1 MRGRKEET
9 RDSAKK
15 NKKELI
21 TTGSMIKDSEKL
33 SSGSRVIDK
42 LLDGG
47 YESGIITTIY
57 GPSASG
63 KTTLAL
69 IALLSG
75 TRFGKVFFID
85 TEGGFSVE
93 RLKQLSPH
101 YKAILDKTLF
111 SRPKNFEEQS
121 RIINEIPSII
131 KSSKQEFSLIIIDT
145 ITMLYRASRES
156 NNIKDLNREL
166 SNQLNILSN
175 TAHDF
180 NIPVLITN
188 QVYSDF
194 ENKDLV
200 KLVGGDVIK
209 YSSKCLIEL
218 EVLKSN
224 LRRAILIK
232 HRSLPMRDVVFEI
245 KEKGVF
251 EFKQRRG
258 FGIF

>member
-1 MRGRKEET
+1 MVVAAFSSKVVVVSGRLVGLT
-9 RDSAKK
+9 VS
-15 NKKELI
+15 
-21 TTGSMIKDSEKL
+21 
-33 SSGSRVIDK
+33 VIVV
-42 LLDGG
+42 GIVVVV
-47 YESGIITTIY
+47 SGI
-57 GPSASG
+57 
-63 KTTLAL
+63 
-69 IALLSG
+69 
-75 TRFGKVFFID
+75 
-85 TEGGFSVE
+85 
-93 RLKQLSPH
+93 
-101 YKAILDKTLF
+101 LF
-111 SRPKNFEEQS
+111 STHPETT
-121 RIINEIPSII
+121 RINKIPSII
-131 KSSKQEFSLIIIDT
+131 KSSKQGFSLIIIDT